1 MKLDNTPVIIKT
13 FSGLEDVLAQECRQL
28 GFKDIEILNRA
39 LKFKADLR
47 DLYRAN
53 YFLRTAIKVLVP
65 VFKFNA
71 KTDDELYAGIKKFD
85 WTTIM
90 DSSMT
95 LAIEVVLHSHFF
107 THSLFIAQ
115 RTKDAIVDQIRDKTN
130 RRPRV
135 DLENPDVRV
144 SLHITEDAIQVF
156 LDSSGDPLFKRGYR
170 IGMHQAPLNE
180 ALAAGLLL
188 LAGWNGNGNL
198 VDPMCG
204 SGTLLIEGAMI
215 AHGLPPGMY
224 RESFG
229 FEKWKDFDADLFNEV
244 TEEEYKVR
252 KFTHKI
258 IGGDI
263 LSKNILISRENLH
276 RSSLYKKVELVNQ
289 PMEEFVP
296 PEGGG
301 WVVTNPPYGE
311 RLKTPMLEKLYG
323 DLGTRFKH
331 HYPNYQAWVFSG
343 NPIAMKSVGLKPTYR
358 KNLLNGDIACTF
370 NKYDLYEGSKKASK
384 NNFPKR

>member
-1 MKLDNTPVIIKT
+1 MTPLIIKT
-13 FSGLEDVLAQECRQL
+13 FQGLEDVLAQECRQL

-39 LKFKADLR
+39 VRIKADQR

-53 YFLRTAIKVLVP
+53 YFLRTAIKVLFP
-65 VFKFNA
+65 VFDFKARN
-71 KTDDELYAGIKKFD
+71 DDELYAGIKGYD
-85 WTTIM
+85 WTEIL

-95 LAIEVVLHSHFF
+95 LAIEVVLHSQYF
-107 THSLFIAQ
+107 THSKFIAQ
-115 RTKDAIVDQIRDKTN
+115 RTKDAIVDLIRDKTN

-170 IGMHQAPLNE
+170 IGLHQAPLNE
-180 ALAAGLLL
+180 VLAAGLLL
-188 LAGWNGNGNL
+188 IAGWNGTGNL

-204 SGTLLIEGAMI
+204 SGTFLIEGALI

-229 FEKWKDFDADLFNEV
+229 FEKWKDFNADLFDEITDDDYGV
-244 TEEEYKVR
+244 P
-252 KFTHKI
+252 KFKHKI

-263 LSKNILISRENLH
+263 SAQNIRISRENLH
-276 RSSLYKKVELVNQ
+276 RSSLYKKIELVNE
-289 PMEEFVP
+289 PMEKFVP

-301 WVVTNPPYGE
+301 WVITNPPYGD
-311 RLKTPMLEKLYG
+311 RLKAPMISQLYS
-323 DLGTRFKH
+323 DLGSRFKH
-331 HYPNYQAWVFSG
+331 FYPNYQAWVFSG
-343 NPIAMKSVGLKPTYR
+343 NPLAMKSVGLRPSFR
-358 KNLLNGDIACTF
+358 KNLLNGSIPCTF
-370 NKYDLYEGSKKASK
+370 NKYALYDGSKKASK
-384 NNFPKR
+384 NNYPKK

>member
-1 MKLDNTPVIIKT
+1 MTSLIIKT
-13 FSGLEDVLAQECRQL
+13 FQGLEDVLARECRQL

-39 LKFKADLR
+39 VKISADQR

-53 YFLRTAIKVLVP
+53 YFLRTAIKVLFP
-65 VFKFNA
+65 VFNFKARN
-71 KTDDELYAGIKKFD
+71 DDELYAGIKNYD
-85 WTTIM
+85 WTEII

-95 LAIEVVLHSHFF
+95 LAIEVVLHSQYF
-107 THSLFIAQ
+107 THSKFIAQ
-115 RTKDAIVDQIRDKTN
+115 RTKDAIVDLIRDKTN

-170 IGMHQAPLNE
+170 IGLHQAPLNE
-180 ALAAGLLL
+180 VLAAGLLL
-188 LAGWNGNGNL
+188 IAGWNGTGNL

-204 SGTLLIEGAMI
+204 SGTFLIEGAMI

-229 FEKWKDFDADLFNEV
+229 FEKWKDFNADLFDEITDDDYGV
-244 TEEEYKVR
+244 P

-258 IGGDI
+258 VGGDI
-263 LSKNILISRENLH
+263 SAQNIRISRENLH
-276 RSSLYKKVELVNQ
+276 RSSLYKKIELVNE
-289 PMEEFVP
+289 PMEKFVP

-301 WVVTNPPYGE
+301 WVITNPPYGE
-311 RLKTPMLEKLYG
+311 RLKAQMLSKLYS
-323 DLGTRFKH
+323 DLGSRFKH
-331 HYPNYQAWVFSG
+331 FYPNYQAWVFSG
-343 NPIAMKSVGLKPTYR
+343 NPLAMKSVGLRPSFR
-358 KNLLNGDIACTF
+358 KNLLNGSIPCSF
-370 NKYDLYEGSKKASK
+370 NKYDLYDGSRKASK
-384 NNFPKR
+384 NNYPKK

>member
-1 MKLDNTPVIIKT
+1 MILNMTPLIIKT
-13 FSGLEDVLAQECRQL
+13 FQGLEDVLAQECRQL

-39 LKFKADLR
+39 VRIKADQR

-53 YFLRTAIKVLVP
+53 YFLRTAIKVLFP
-65 VFKFNA
+65 VFDFKARN
-71 KTDDELYAGIKKFD
+71 DDELYAGIKGYD
-85 WTTIM
+85 WTEIL

-95 LAIEVVLHSHFF
+95 LAIEVVLHSQYF
-107 THSLFIAQ
+107 THSKFIAQ
-115 RTKDAIVDQIRDKTN
+115 RTKDAIVDLIRDKTN

-170 IGMHQAPLNE
+170 IGLHQAPLNE
-180 ALAAGLLL
+180 VLAAGLLL
-188 LAGWNGNGNL
+188 IAGWNGTGNL

-204 SGTLLIEGAMI
+204 SGTFLIEGALI

-229 FEKWKDFDADLFNEV
+229 FEKWKDFNADLFDEITDDDYGV
-244 TEEEYKVR
+244 P
-252 KFTHKI
+252 KFKHKI

-263 LSKNILISRENLH
+263 SAQNIRISRENLH
-276 RSSLYKKVELVNQ
+276 RSSLYKKIELVNE
-289 PMEEFVP
+289 PMEKFVP

-301 WVVTNPPYGE
+301 WVITNPPYGD
-311 RLKTPMLEKLYG
+311 RLKAPMISQLYS
-323 DLGTRFKH
+323 DLGSRFKH
-331 HYPNYQAWVFSG
+331 FYPNYQAWVFSG
-343 NPIAMKSVGLKPTYR
+343 NPLAMKSVGLRPSFR
-358 KNLLNGDIACTF
+358 KNLLNGSIPCTF
-370 NKYDLYEGSKKASK
+370 NKYALYDGSKKASK
-384 NNFPKR
+384 NNYPKK

>member
-1 MKLDNTPVIIKT
+1 MTPLIIKT
-13 FSGLEDVLAQECRQL
+13 FQGLEDVLARECRQL

-39 LKFKADLR
+39 VKISADQR

-53 YFLRTAIKVLVP
+53 YFLRTAIKVLFP
-65 VFKFNA
+65 VFNFKARN
-71 KTDDELYAGIKKFD
+71 DDELYAGIKNYD
-85 WTTIM
+85 WTEII

-95 LAIEVVLHSHFF
+95 LAIEVVLHSQYF
-107 THSLFIAQ
+107 THSKFIAQ
-115 RTKDAIVDQIRDKTN
+115 RTKDAIVDLIRDKTN

-170 IGMHQAPLNE
+170 IGLHQAPLNE
-180 ALAAGLLL
+180 VLAAGLLL
-188 LAGWNGNGNL
+188 IAGWNGTGNL

-204 SGTLLIEGAMI
+204 SGTFLIEGAMI

-229 FEKWKDFDADLFNEV
+229 FEKWKDFNADLFDEITDDDYGV
-244 TEEEYKVR
+244 P

-258 IGGDI
+258 VGGDI
-263 LSKNILISRENLH
+263 SAQNIRISRENLH
-276 RSSLYKKVELVNQ
+276 RSSLYKKIELVNE
-289 PMEEFVP
+289 PMEKFVP

-301 WVVTNPPYGE
+301 WVITNPPYGE
-311 RLKTPMLEKLYG
+311 RLKAPMLSKLYS
-323 DLGTRFKH
+323 DLGSRFKH
-331 HYPNYQAWVFSG
+331 FYPNYQAWVFSG
-343 NPIAMKSVGLKPTYR
+343 NPLAMKSVGLRPSFR
-358 KNLLNGDIACTF
+358 KNLLNGSIPCSF
-370 NKYDLYEGSKKASK
+370 NKYDLYDGSRKASK
-384 NNFPKR
+384 NNYPKK